1 MHINGGSDES
11 TESPGGLGLERGPGW
26 MQQPV
31 RYGDLVLSGETIST
45 RVPDTGL
52 APVDNW
58 PAACSL
64 IEQDEV
70 GSLLPGAKVNLVAK
84 DVEVISTS
92 RDDVLIPDSQ
102 CQVDTHQPGGRQ
114 NYPDI
119 IWIDVV
125 AWGAPPAVSDRMARV
140 TKASTEDLGNTLG
153 PEQCDRLGGANGD

>member
-1 MHINGGSDES
+1 MVLTGYSWPPVTVVKQPIRMLPSDNGLGETVTRQNGLSLMHINGGSDES

-45 RVPDTGL
+45 RVPDAGV

-84 DVEVISTS
+84 DVEVI
-92 RDDVLIPDSQ
+92 
-102 CQVDTHQPGGRQ
+102 
-114 NYPDI
+114 
-119 IWIDVV
+119 
-125 AWGAPPAVSDRMARV
+125 
-140 TKASTEDLGNTLG
+140 
-153 PEQCDRLGGANGD
+153 